1 MKKLV
6 LSDIDNYL
14 TLIGGGYY
22 SANMLKR
29 LITMISPRMIPVLF
43 VRLSTSNLPIINRI
57 FSIMNV
63 MLFGIEVNSQCK
75 IGRCLFLPHTS
86 GTVIGARSIGDNC
99 IIYQGVTIGAKF
111 LDFSNSDES
120 RPSIGNNVIIGAG
133 AKVLGGIHIGDN
145 AIIGANTV
153 VTKSIAAGE
162 TVIGA
167 KANLIRRDDEK

>member
-14 TLIGGGYY
+14 TLREGEHY
-22 SANMLKR
+22 SANVFKR
-29 LITMISPRMIPVLF
+29 LITMISPRMLPVLF
-43 VRLSTSNLPIINRI
+43 VRISTSNFPVISRV

-75 IGRCLFLPHTS
+75 IGRGLFLPHTS
-86 GTVIGARSIGDNC
+86 GTVIGARSVGDNC
-99 IIYQGVTIGAKF
+99 TIYQGVTIGAKF
-111 LDFSNSDES
+111 IDFSNSEQF
-120 RPSIGNNVIIGAG
+120 RPSIGNNVTIGAG

-153 VTKSIAAGE
+153 VTKSVAAGE
-162 TVIGA
+162 TE
-167 KANLIRRDDEK
+167 RR